1 MDDKNIF
8 ERDFWILGRL
18 VKAIEYRTVTEN
30 GEFYHLKGQCENFF
44 CNVMESERTAAE
56 KEFIKAV
63 TEYLR
68 GYK

>member
-44 CNVMESERTAAE
+44 CNAD
-56 KEFIKAV
+56 
-63 TEYLR
+63 YLR

>member
-30 GEFYHLKGQCENFF
+30 GEFYHIKGQFEKFSCK
-44 CNVMESERTAAE
+44 VVDSDRATAE

-63 TEYLR
+63 MQYLR